1 MRTKLIH
8 TPIQFTA
15 VTDPGAPALGVTLR
29 PHPTAAQRAKSG
41 EAVFEHGTVELRHG
55 DALLATMAIT
65 AFTDFHPIY
74 EVRGP
79 LDGRGRPQ
87 DSHEHI
93 ASVNDLELRV
103 SGAVAQALVATGLF
117 RASDPANDDD

>member
-8 TPIQFTA
+8 TLIQFNA
-15 VTDPGAPALGVTLR
+15 VTGPDAPLLGVTLR
-29 PHPTAAQRAKSG
+29 PHPAAAQRAKSG

-55 DALLATMAIT
+55 DSLLATMAIT

-79 LDGRGRPQ
+79 LDGCGRPQ
-87 DSHEHI
+87 DGHVYI
-93 ASVNDLELRV
+93 ASVNDLDLLV
-103 SGAVAQALVATGLF
+103 SGSVAQALAATGLF
-117 RASDPANDDD
+117 MASDPDNDD